1 MSCWVVPS
9 LAAELWHMPLEILL
23 RCMGEGQVLS
33 KQENGF
39 TFVDVAPGG
48 PKLTR
53 PMTPPHLRPP
63 TFTMAKE
70 EEGADESDPVPA
82 PVPAARERDA
92 EPAEPEEGFEDE
104 TASKELGDWRTARRK
119 ASRMRVPPPK
129 R

>member
-33 KQENGF
+33 KHENGF
-39 TFVDVAPGG
+39 TFVDVAPSG

-70 EEGADESDPVPA
+70 EDGAAETNPLPA
-82 PVPAARERDA
+82 PNEQVV
-92 EPAEPEEGFEDE
+92 EPEEGFEDE
-104 TASKELGDWRTARRK
+104 TASKELGDWRAARRK
-119 ASRMRVPPPK
+119 ASRLRVPPPK
-129 R
+129 RS